1 MRQMPTLLDKVTRF
15 ARSPQGKRAID
26 KAQRMARD
34 PRTKRRIAEART
46 RLGRKH

>member
-1 MRQMPTLLDKVTRF
+1 MPTLLDKVARF

-26 KAQRMARD
+26 KAQRIARD
-34 PRTKRRIAEART
+34 PRTKRRITEART

>member
-1 MRQMPTLLDKVTRF
+1 MPTLLDKVTRF

-26 KAQRMARD
+26 KAQRLARD
-34 PRTKRRIAEART
+34 PRTKRRITEART